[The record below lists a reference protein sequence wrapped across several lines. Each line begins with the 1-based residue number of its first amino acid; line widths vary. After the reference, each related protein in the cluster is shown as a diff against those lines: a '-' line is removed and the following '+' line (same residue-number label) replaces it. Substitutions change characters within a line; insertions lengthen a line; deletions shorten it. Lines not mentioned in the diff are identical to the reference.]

1 MDGSSLPS
9 PRAGLSATVTP
20 FSAEES
26 NPVMPDDPLHSDP
39 SPKPAD
45 RDRWIAESPPG
56 EQSDWSFS
64 SDFEPGD
71 SKSDS
76 WLPVKSAQDN
86 DFVGVDDSSPSP
98 FAKTADSGLVARGS
112 SATDRTDGAT
122 VGLQQERQMNR
133 ESAKIQQ
140 NQKKRPGTRESDPL
154 TQSLTMLAT
163 IAVML
168 LAARFVVP
176 RIVEELRFAWHRGEL
191 RAEYEAGTEGLR
203 NVSLDALSEAYQ
215 MVTAAVGPSVVH
227 IEIQRRI
234 DVEEPRMSRMLADG
248 LEPMTD
254 QGSGVVVDREG
265 YVLTNRHVIADGEDI
280 TVTLSDGRKVPGLVV
295 GSDALTDLA
304 LLKIEAD
311 RLIPITWGDSDRC
324 KVGSPVWAVGSP
336 FGLDRTVTF
345 GILSGKHRMVR
356 ASTQYQDF
364 MQSDVAVNPGNS
376 GGPLVDARGT
386 LVGINT
392 AIVGD
397 TYRGISFS
405 IPSKVAKQVYLQLRK
420 SGRVE
425 RGWLGVRLDDVAY
438 DPDSDGDPRVRGARV
453 GYITNPAAPAAL
465 AGVQNGDLILSVNQQ
480 PVENMA
486 HLMRI
491 IGDSLAGSQVSLK
504 ILRNS
509 QPMEISVTLGS
520 RPEELNRR

>member
-1 MDGSSLPS
+1 MTD
-9 PRAGLSATVTP
+9 
-20 FSAEES
+20 E
-26 NPVMPDDPLHSDP
+26 PLHSDP
-39 SPKPAD
+39 SRKPTD
-45 RDRWIAESPPG
+45 QDRWMSESTS
-56 EQSDWSFS
+56 EDQSGWYVPY
-64 SDFEPGD
+64 DFEPEQ
-71 SKSDS
+71 SKAEPSLPARSANASDS
-76 WLPVKSAQDN
+76 
-86 DFVGVDDSSPSP
+86 FGVDDSSPSLVE
-98 FAKTADSGLVARGS
+98 KSSDSSRILRGASAMDRAENAVVGNPQESETTGKS
-112 SATDRTDGAT
+112 SRIP
-122 VGLQQERQMNR
+122 QIER
-133 ESAKIQQ
+133 
-140 NQKKRPGTRESDPL
+140 KRPRTRESDPL

-191 RAEYEAGTEGLR
+191 RAEYETGTEGLK

-227 IEIQRRI
+227 IDIQRRI
-234 DVEEPRMSRMLADG
+234 DVEESRMLPDG
-248 LEPMTD
+248 LAPMTD
-254 QGSGVVVDREG
+254 QGSGVVVDSEG
-265 YVLTNRHVIADGEDI
+265 YVLTNRHVIADGEEI
-280 TVTLSDGRKVPGLVV
+280 MVTLSDGRQVQGTVV

-304 LLKIEAD
+304 LLKIQAD

-438 DPDSDGDPRVRGARV
+438 DPDSNGDPRVRGARV
-453 GYITNPAAPAAL
+453 GYITNPESPAAV
-465 AGVQNGDLILSVNQQ
+465 AGVRNGDLILSVNQQ